1 MSAATPPLRSHRM
14 TLAWEAR
21 TLFVT
26 TDTVIEP
33 QKEKKSKHKR
43 EKKSRHKRDA
53 EGERSIITG
62 KRIKRSAGDVADA
75 EGELRRQALLAPPDA
90 ACAAVPWWAQSVRL
104 LPRSGGCLVTVAHGC
119 PAGAPPGLVRR
130 WARRARVAT

>member
-1 MSAATPPLRSHRM
+1 M

-75 EGELRRQALLAPPDA
+75 EGELRRQALLAHMNEGEG
-90 ACAAVPWWAQSVRL
+90 VQWER
-104 LPRSGGCLVTVAHGC
+104 
-119 PAGAPPGLVRR
+119 PGTS
-130 WARRARVAT
+130 RVQREQQREREQQQQQVHFIRC